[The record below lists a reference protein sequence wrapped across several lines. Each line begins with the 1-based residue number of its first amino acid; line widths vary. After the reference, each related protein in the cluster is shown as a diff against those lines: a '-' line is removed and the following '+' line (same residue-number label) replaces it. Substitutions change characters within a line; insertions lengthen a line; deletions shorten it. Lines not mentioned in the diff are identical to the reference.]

1 MEKQENKKKES
12 HELNLLDLILMFF
25 QWIKKTSIGLFHF
38 ILKTLRFGFQYFWI
52 ITLCAF
58 IALVVGFFCTK
69 PSQVKVEGRST
80 LLFAPENRANVY
92 NNLKV
97 IQAYCGDLKV
107 LPQLLNIEDSVAKKI
122 REINIYNLCYSK
134 DKYKNYH
141 SNTQHYYGY
150 INKYDDNTYDHI
162 VGEPDVKNKMS
173 QMGDT
178 TNLIMSDRLMV
189 GIKAKNLAG
198 YNDVYNKIAQ
208 YLVAQPTINAIH
220 QAFVEQTENRIKF
233 CDNEIKRLDSL
244 ANHTYFNS
252 PTDFSLKMNNT
263 VLTGEVKKQLLYE
276 EINQLYNWRQ
286 NLSYNLERYKSPAYF
301 TSDVILMRSSRL
313 IALFLWILGG
323 IAFGYAVALY
333 VRYKKEIAAYMKK
346 K

>member
-1 MEKQENKKKES
+1 M
-12 HELNLLDLILMFF
+12 
-25 QWIKKTSIGLFHF
+25 
-38 ILKTLRFGFQYFWI
+38 
-52 ITLCAF
+52 
-58 IALVVGFFCTK
+58 
-69 PSQVKVEGRST
+69 
-80 LLFAPENRANVY
+80 
-92 NNLKV
+92 
-97 IQAYCGDLKV
+97 
-107 LPQLLNIEDSVAKKI
+107 
-122 REINIYNLCYSK
+122 SK
-134 DKYKNYH
+134 
-141 SNTQHYYGY
+141 
-150 INKYDDNTYDHI
+150 
-162 VGEPDVKNKMS
+162 
-173 QMGDT
+173 MGDT

-220 QAFVEQTENRIKF
+220 QAFVEQTENRIEF

-286 NLSYNLERYKSPAYF
+286 NLSYNLERYKSPAYSVGCYF
-301 TSDVILMRSSRL
+301 DAFVAINCSLSVDVR
-313 IALFLWILGG
+313 WY
-323 IAFGYAVALY
+323 AFGYAVSLY
-333 VRYKKEIAAYMKK
+333 VRYRKRNCSLHLKK